1 MGAAE
6 RARGERS
13 TPQLG
18 AQFTL
23 GTDGPAL
30 GSSERALGPPGPDG
44 GTDEGSVDCALGGL
58 WCRLDFLVT
67 ARYST
72 CYEVKVKEVTVL
84 LKEEEFEKLRG
95 LASDLGLAPEELAR
109 LGLEDLLA
117 QPEESV
123 RKAIAF
129 VLEKNRDLYRRLA

>member
-1 MGAAE
+1 
-6 RARGERS
+6 
-13 TPQLG
+13 
-18 AQFTL
+18 
-23 GTDGPAL
+23 
-30 GSSERALGPPGPDG
+30 
-44 GTDEGSVDCALGGL
+44 
-58 WCRLDFLVT
+58 
-67 ARYST
+67 
-72 CYEVKVKEVTVL
+72 VKEVTVL

>member
-1 MGAAE
+1 M
-6 RARGERS
+6 
-13 TPQLG
+13 
-18 AQFTL
+18 
-23 GTDGPAL
+23 
-30 GSSERALGPPGPDG
+30 
-44 GTDEGSVDCALGGL
+44 
-58 WCRLDFLVT
+58 T
-67 ARYST
+67 ARYSI